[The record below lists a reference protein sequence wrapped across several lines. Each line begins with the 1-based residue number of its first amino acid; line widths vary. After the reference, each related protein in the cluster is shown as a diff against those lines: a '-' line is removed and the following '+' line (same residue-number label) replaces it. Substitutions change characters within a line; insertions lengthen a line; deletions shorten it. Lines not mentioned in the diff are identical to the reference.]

1 MNANEPAPAEERAPN
16 ASAKLKAIQ
25 ADMRAGRM
33 REAATAAERLLALGE
48 APREA
53 LYCLAV
59 CRRYLGQG
67 EAALAALD
75 QLAEQSPNFA
85 RGWQERGHLLRAV
98 GQPAPALSAYSRA
111 VRHNDALPACWQA
124 LAELAQ
130 QAGNDDLHR
139 RALARVEYLRSLPE
153 ELIAVQSFANEGRTL
168 VAERMCRDFLKRHP
182 KHVEAMRLLASFGAS
197 FGIYDDAEFLL
208 ESALTF
214 EPDNRRARIDYIDVL
229 HKRQKYEQSLNEAQT
244 LLDAN
249 PDDPIAQ
256 LSYANQA
263 AAAGRFDEAIRI
275 YDEVVAAHP
284 GASFTGPTLQ
294 LTRGHALKATGRVA
308 DAVDAYRGAY
318 RLRSNFGDA
327 FWSLA
332 NLKTYRFTEDEL
344 AQMQAVAEALDTPEE
359 DRIHMLFALGKAY
372 EDAGD
377 ADGAFG
383 FYQKGNSLRH
393 AQHPHEA
400 AQLSERMKLQQEVCT
415 ETFFREREGWGCP
428 APDAIFV
435 VGLPRA
441 GSTLIEQILA
451 SHSAID
457 GALEFHHIG
466 AIAQRLDGRRRRG
479 EAPRYPKRLK
489 QLTADN
495 ARELGE
501 RYLADTRIQRGKAPF
516 FVDKMPNNFRHLGL
530 IHLILPNARVID
542 ARRQPMACC
551 FSNYKQLFAS
561 GQEFS
566 YDLDALGTYYRDYV
580 ALMEHWDRVL
590 PGKALR
596 VQYEDV
602 VADLETQVRRMLD
615 FLGLPFEPA
624 CLDYH
629 RTERAVRT
637 PSSEQVRQPIFREGL
652 DQWRQFERHLGA
664 LQSALNA
671 PAEHDETRRD

>member
-1 MNANEPAPAEERAPN
+1 MSAETAPSADRAQVV
-16 ASAKLKAIQ
+16 AAQIKAIQ
-25 ADMRAGRM
+25 AEMRAGRM
-33 REAATAAERLLALGE
+33 QAGAAAAERLLGGGE
-48 APREA
+48 APPDA
-53 LYCLAV
+53 LYFLAV

-67 EAALAALD
+67 EAALATLD
-75 QLAEQSPNFA
+75 QLAEHAPDFA
-85 RGWQERGHLLRAV
+85 RGWQERGHLLRAMR
-98 GQPAPALSAYSRA
+98 QPAPAMSAYRRA
-111 VRHNDALPACWQA
+111 VAHNDALPASWQA

-130 QAGNDDLHR
+130 ETGNDDLRR
-139 RALARVEYLRSLPE
+139 RAVARVEYLKSLPQ
-153 ELIAVQSFANEGRTL
+153 ELVAVQSLANEGRGL
-168 VAERMCRDFLKRHP
+168 MAERLCRDFLKRNP
-182 KHVEAMRLLASFGAS
+182 KHVEAMRLLASFGVEH
-197 FGIYDDAEFLL
+197 GIFDDAEFLL

-229 HKRQKYEQSLNEAQT
+229 HRRQKYEQSLHEAQT
-244 LLDAN
+244 LLKAN

-256 LSYANQA
+256 LSHANQA
-263 AAAGRFDEAIRI
+263 AAAGRFDDAIRI
-275 YDEVVAAHP
+275 YDEVVARHP

-308 DAVDAYRGAY
+308 QAVDAYRGAY
-318 RLRSNFGDA
+318 RLRPNFGDA

-332 NLKTYRFTEDEL
+332 NLKTYRFTADEL
-344 AQMQAVAEALDTPEE
+344 AQMQTMAEAADTPEE
-359 DRIHMLFALGKAY
+359 DRIHALFALGKAF
-372 EDAGD
+372 EDDGD
-377 ADGAFG
+377 ADRAFG
-383 FYQKGNSLRH
+383 FYQQGNALRH

-400 AQLSERMKLQQEVCT
+400 AGLSERMKLQREVCT
-415 ETFFREREGWGCP
+415 EAFFAERQGWGCP
-428 APDAIFV
+428 APDPVFV

-451 SHSAID
+451 SHSAVD

-479 EAPRYPKRLK
+479 QAPRYPKRLAE
-489 QLTADN
+489 LTADGSC
-495 ARELGE
+495 ELGE
-501 RYLADTRIQRGKAPF
+501 RYLADTRIQRGDAPL

-530 IHLILPNARVID
+530 VHMILPNARVID

-566 YDLDALGTYYRDYV
+566 YDLEGLGTYYRGYV

-590 PGKALR
+590 PGKVLR
-596 VQYEDV
+596 VRYEDV
-602 VADLETQVRRMLD
+602 VADLEGQVRRMLE
-615 FLGLPFEPA
+615 FLQLPFEQS

-652 DQWRQFERHLGA
+652 DQWQQFERHLEPLRVA
-664 LQSALNA
+664 LEAC
-671 PAEHDETRRD
+671 AEAR

>member
-1 MNANEPAPAEERAPN
+1 MTANDAMHAAETNAT
-16 ASAKLKAIQ
+16 KLKAIQ

-33 REAATAAERLLALGE
+33 QAGAKAAERLIAEGKAPPE
-48 APREA
+48 AV
-53 LYCLAV
+53 YCLAV

-75 QLAEQSPNFA
+75 ELAERAPAFA
-85 RGWQERGHLLRAV
+85 RGWQERGHLLRALQ
-98 GQPAPALSAYSRA
+98 QPAPALAAYRRA
-111 VRHNDALPACWQA
+111 VTHNDALPASWQA

-130 QAGNDDLHR
+130 GAGNADLRR
-139 RALARVEYLRSLPE
+139 RALARVDFLGSLPQ

-182 KHVEAMRLLASFGAS
+182 KHVEAMRMLASFGAAH
-197 FGIYDDAEFLL
+197 GIYDDAEFLL

-229 HKRQKYEQSLNEAQT
+229 HKRQKYEQSLNEART

-263 AAAGRFDEAIRI
+263 AAAGRFDDAIRI
-275 YDEVVAAHP
+275 YDEVIADHP
-284 GASFTGPTLQ
+284 GATFTGPVLQ
-294 LTRGHALKATGRVA
+294 ITRGHALKATGRVA
-308 DAVDAYRGAY
+308 EAVNAYRGAY
-318 RLRSNFGDA
+318 ALRGNFGDA

-332 NLKTYRFTEDEL
+332 NLKTYRFTPDEL
-344 AQMQAVAEALDTPEE
+344 AQVQAVAEAQDTPEE
-359 DRIHMLFALGKAY
+359 DRIHVLFALGKAF

-377 ADGAFG
+377 ADRAFG
-383 FYQKGNSLRH
+383 FYHRGNSLRH

-400 AQLSERMKLQQEVCT
+400 TQISERMKLQQEVCT
-415 ETFFREREGWGCP
+415 AAFFQEREGWGCP
-428 APDAIFV
+428 RPDAVFV

-479 EAPRYPKRLK
+479 QAPRYPNRLK
-489 QLTADN
+489 ELTADN

-501 RYLADTRIQRGKAPF
+501 RFLADTRIQRRDAPLF
-516 FVDKMPNNFRHLGL
+516 IDKMPNNFRHLGL
-530 IHLILPNARVID
+530 IHMILPKARVID
-542 ARRQPMACC
+542 ARRHPMACC

-566 YDLDALGTYYRDYV
+566 YDLEALGTYYRDYV

-590 PGKALR
+590 PGKTLR

-615 FLGLPFEPA
+615 FLGLPFEQA

-629 RTERAVRT
+629 RTVRAVRT

-652 DQWRQFERHLGA
+652 DQWRQFEHHLGP
-664 LQSALNA
+664 LQSTLQAS
-671 PAEHDETRRD
+671 AEHDETRGD

>member
-1 MNANEPAPAEERAPN
+1 MTSKQTTPDDTAPI
-16 ASAKLKAIQ
+16 KAIQ
-25 ADMRAGRM
+25 AEMRAGRM
-33 REAATAAERLLALGE
+33 QEAAASAERLLSEGK
-48 APREA
+48 APPEA

-59 CRRYLGQG
+59 CRRYLRQG
-67 EAALAALD
+67 KAALAALD
-75 QLAEQSPNFA
+75 QLAERAPDFA
-85 RGWQERGHLLRAV
+85 RGWQERGHLLRAM
-98 GQPAPALSAYSRA
+98 GQPAPAVSAYRRA
-111 VRHNDALPACWQA
+111 VALNDALPASWQA
-124 LAELAQ
+124 LMELAQ
-130 QAGNDDLHR
+130 ETGNADLRR
-139 RALARVEYLRSLPE
+139 RALARVEYLASLPE
-153 ELIAVQSFANEGRTL
+153 ELIAVQSFANDGRTL
-168 VAERMCRDFLKRHP
+168 IAERLCRDFLKRNP

-197 FGIYDDAEFLL
+197 HGIYDDAEFLL

-214 EPDNRRARIDYIDVL
+214 EPGNRRARIDYIDVL

-249 PDDPIAQ
+249 PDDPVAQ

-263 AAAGRFDEAIRI
+263 AAASRFDEAIRI
-275 YDEVVAAHP
+275 YDEVLASNP
-284 GASFTGPTLQ
+284 GATFTGPTLQ

-308 DAVDAYRGAY
+308 EAVDAYRSAY
-318 RLRSNFGDA
+318 LLRANFGDA

-332 NLKTYRFTEDEL
+332 NLKTYRFTADEL
-344 AQMQAVAEALDTPEE
+344 AQMRAVAEAPDTPEE
-359 DRIHMLFALGKAY
+359 DRIHVLFALGKAF

-377 ADGAFG
+377 ADGAFD
-383 FYQKGNSLRH
+383 FYQRGNSLRH

-415 ETFFREREGWGCP
+415 AAFFKERKGWGCP

-479 EAPRYPKRLK
+479 QAPRYPKRLTE
-489 QLTADN
+489 LTADN

-501 RYLADTRIQRGKAPF
+501 RFLADTRIQRRDAPF

-530 IHLILPNARVID
+530 IHMILPNARVID

-566 YDLDALGTYYRDYV
+566 YDLEALGTYYRDYV

-590 PGKALR
+590 PGKVLR

-602 VADLETQVRRMLD
+602 VADLETQVHRLLD
-615 FLGLPFEPA
+615 FLGLPFEQA

-652 DQWRQFERHLGA
+652 DQWRQFEGHLGPLRKA
-664 LQSALNA
+664 L
-671 PAEHDETRRD
+671 DG

>member
-1 MNANEPAPAEERAPN
+1 MSSNPSMSAAAPSDEGTTDLAAQI
-16 ASAKLKAIQ
+16 KAIQ

-33 REAATAAERLLALGE
+33 QEGAAAAERLLAEGRQ
-48 APREA
+48 APHEA

-59 CRRYLGQG
+59 CRRYLGEGQ
-67 EAALAALD
+67 AALAALD
-75 QLAEQSPNFA
+75 QLAERAPDYA
-85 RGWQERGHLLRAV
+85 RGWQERGHLLRAM
-98 GQPAPALSAYSRA
+98 GQAPPALSAYRRA

-130 QAGNDDLHR
+130 ETGNADLQR
-139 RALARVEYLRSLPE
+139 RALARIDYLRSLPE

-168 VAERMCRDFLKRHP
+168 MAERLCRDFLKRNP

-197 FGIYDDAEFLL
+197 HGIYDDAEFLL

-214 EPDNRRARIDYIDVL
+214 EPGNRRARIDYIDVL
-229 HKRQKYEQSLNEAQT
+229 HKRQKYEQSLNEAET

-249 PDDPIAQ
+249 PNDPIAQ

-275 YDEVVAAHP
+275 YDEVVAANP

-308 DAVDAYRGAY
+308 QAVDAYRGAY
-318 RLRSNFGDA
+318 RLRGNFGDA

-332 NLKTYRFTEDEL
+332 NLKTYRFTPDEL
-344 AQMQAVAEALDTPEE
+344 AQMRAVAQAPGTPEE
-359 DRIHMLFALGKAY
+359 DRIHVLFALGKAF

-383 FYQKGNSLRH
+383 FYEQGNSLRH

-400 AQLSERMKLQQEVCT
+400 AQLSERMKLQQQVCT
-415 ETFFREREGWGCP
+415 AAFFQAREGWGCP

-479 EAPRYPKRLK
+479 QAPRYPMRLTE
-489 QLTADN
+489 LTADN

-501 RYLADTRIQRGKAPF
+501 RYLRDTRIQRRDAPF
-516 FVDKMPNNFRHLGL
+516 FIDKMPNNFRHLGL
-530 IHLILPNARVID
+530 IHMILPNARVID
-542 ARRQPMACC
+542 ARRQPLACC

-566 YDLDALGTYYRDYV
+566 YDLEALGTYYRDYV

-590 PGKALR
+590 PGKVLC

-615 FLGLPFEPA
+615 FLGLPFEQA

-652 DQWRQFERHLGA
+652 DQWRQFEGHLGPLRKA
-664 LQSALNA
+664 L
-671 PAEHDETRRD
+671 DG

>member
-1 MNANEPAPAEERAPN
+1 MTANDAMDAAETNAT
-16 ASAKLKAIQ
+16 KLKAIQ

-33 REAATAAERLLALGE
+33 HSGAQAAERLIAEGKAPPE
-48 APREA
+48 AV
-53 LYCLAV
+53 YCLAV

-75 QLAEQSPNFA
+75 ELAERAPAFA
-85 RGWQERGHLLRAV
+85 RGWQERGHLLRAMQ
-98 GQPAPALSAYSRA
+98 QPAPALAAYRRA
-111 VRHNDALPACWQA
+111 VTHNDALPASWQA

-130 QAGNDDLHR
+130 EAGNADLGHR
-139 RALARVEYLRSLPE
+139 ARARVDYLGSLPQ

-182 KHVEAMRLLASFGAS
+182 KHVEAMRMLASFGAAH
-197 FGIYDDAEFLL
+197 GIYDDAEFLL

-229 HKRQKYEQSLNEAQT
+229 HKRQKYEQSLNEART
-244 LLDAN
+244 LLDAS

-263 AAAGRFDEAIRI
+263 AAAGRFDDAIRI
-275 YDEVVAAHP
+275 YDEVVAGSP
-284 GASFTGPTLQ
+284 GATFAGPTLQ
-294 LTRGHALKATGRVA
+294 LTRGHALKATGRVPE
-308 DAVDAYRGAY
+308 AVNAYRSAY
-318 RLRSNFGDA
+318 ALRGNFGDA

-332 NLKTYRFTEDEL
+332 NLKTYRFTPDEL
-344 AQMQAVAEALDTPEE
+344 AQMQAVAEAQDTPEE
-359 DRIHMLFALGKAY
+359 DRIHVLFALGKAF

-377 ADGAFG
+377 ADRAFG
-383 FYQKGNSLRH
+383 FYQRGNSLRH

-400 AQLSERMKLQQEVCT
+400 TQVSERMKLQQEVCT
-415 ETFFREREGWGCP
+415 AAFFQEREDWGCP

-466 AIAQRLDGRRRRG
+466 AIAQRLEGRRRRG
-479 EAPRYPKRLK
+479 QAPRYPNRLK
-489 QLTADN
+489 ELTADN

-501 RYLADTRIQRGKAPF
+501 RFLADTRIQRRDAPF
-516 FVDKMPNNFRHLGL
+516 FIDKMPNNFRHLGL
-530 IHLILPNARVID
+530 IHMILPNARVID
-542 ARRQPMACC
+542 ARRHPMACC

-566 YDLDALGTYYRDYV
+566 YDLEALGTYYRDYV
-580 ALMEHWDRVL
+580 ALMEHWDRAL
-590 PGKALR
+590 PGKTLR

-615 FLGLPFEPA
+615 FLGLPFEQA
-624 CLDYH
+624 CLNYH

-652 DQWRQFERHLGA
+652 DQWRQFERHLGP
-664 LQSALNA
+664 LQSALQT
-671 PAEHDETRRD
+671 PAEHDETRGD

>member
-1 MNANEPAPAEERAPN
+1 MTANDAMHAAETNA
-16 ASAKLKAIQ
+16 AKLKAIQ

-33 REAATAAERLLALGE
+33 QAGAQAAERLIAEGKAL
-48 APREA
+48 PEA

-75 QLAEQSPNFA
+75 ELAERAPAFA
-85 RGWQERGHLLRAV
+85 RGWQERGHLLRALQ
-98 GQPAPALSAYSRA
+98 QPAPALAAYRRA
-111 VRHNDALPACWQA
+111 VTHNDALPASWQA

-130 QAGNDDLHR
+130 GAGNADLRR
-139 RALARVEYLRSLPE
+139 RALARVDFLGSLPQ

-182 KHVEAMRLLASFGAS
+182 KHVEAMRMLASFGAAH
-197 FGIYDDAEFLL
+197 GIYDDAEFLL

-229 HKRQKYEQSLNEAQT
+229 HKRQKYEQSLNEART

-263 AAAGRFDEAIRI
+263 AAAGRFDDAIRI
-275 YDEVVAAHP
+275 YDEVVAGNP
-284 GASFTGPTLQ
+284 GATFAGPTLQ
-294 LTRGHALKATGRVA
+294 LTRGHALKATGRVPE
-308 DAVDAYRGAY
+308 AVNAYRSAY
-318 RLRSNFGDA
+318 ALRGNFGDA

-332 NLKTYRFTEDEL
+332 NLKTYRFTPDEL
-344 AQMQAVAEALDTPEE
+344 AQMQAVAEAQDTPEE
-359 DRIHMLFALGKAY
+359 DRIHVLFALGKAF

-377 ADGAFG
+377 ADRAFG
-383 FYQKGNSLRH
+383 FYQRGNSLRH

-400 AQLSERMKLQQEVCT
+400 TQVSERMKLQQEVCT
-415 ETFFREREGWGCP
+415 AAFFQEREDWGCP

-466 AIAQRLDGRRRRG
+466 AIAQRLEGRRRRG
-479 EAPRYPKRLK
+479 QAPRYPNRLK
-489 QLTADN
+489 ELTADN

-501 RYLADTRIQRGKAPF
+501 RFLADTRIQRRDAPF
-516 FVDKMPNNFRHLGL
+516 FIDKMPNNFRHLGL
-530 IHLILPNARVID
+530 IHMILPNARVID
-542 ARRQPMACC
+542 ARRHPMACC

-566 YDLDALGTYYRDYV
+566 YDLEALGAYYRDYV
-580 ALMEHWDRVL
+580 ALMEHWDRAL
-590 PGKALR
+590 PGKTLR

-615 FLGLPFEPA
+615 FLGLPFEEA

-652 DQWRQFERHLGA
+652 DQWRQFERHLGP
-664 LQSALNA
+664 LQSALQT
-671 PAEHDETRRD
+671 PAEHDETRGD

>member
-1 MNANEPAPAEERAPN
+1 MHSGA
-16 ASAKLKAIQ
+16 Q
-25 ADMRAGRM
+25 
-33 REAATAAERLLALGE
+33 AAERLIAEGKAPPE
-48 APREA
+48 AV
-53 LYCLAV
+53 YCLAV

-75 QLAEQSPNFA
+75 ELAERAPAFA
-85 RGWQERGHLLRAV
+85 RGWQERGHLLRAMQ
-98 GQPAPALSAYSRA
+98 QPAPALAAYRRA
-111 VRHNDALPACWQA
+111 VTHNDALPASWQA

-130 QAGNDDLHR
+130 GAGNADLRR
-139 RALARVEYLRSLPE
+139 RALARVDFLGSLPQ

-182 KHVEAMRLLASFGAS
+182 KHVEAMRMLASFGAAH
-197 FGIYDDAEFLL
+197 GIYDDAEFLL

-229 HKRQKYEQSLNEAQT
+229 HKRQKYEQSLNEART

-263 AAAGRFDEAIRI
+263 AAAGRFDDAIRI
-275 YDEVVAAHP
+275 YDEVVAGNP
-284 GASFTGPTLQ
+284 GATFAGPTLQ
-294 LTRGHALKATGRVA
+294 LTRGHALKATGRVPE
-308 DAVDAYRGAY
+308 AVNAYRSAY
-318 RLRSNFGDA
+318 ALRGNFGDA

-332 NLKTYRFTEDEL
+332 NLKTYRFTGDEL
-344 AQMQAVAEALDTPEE
+344 AQMQALAEAQNTPEE
-359 DRIHMLFALGKAY
+359 DRIHVLFALGKAF

-377 ADGAFG
+377 VDRAFG

-400 AQLSERMKLQQEVCT
+400 AQVSERMKLQREVCT
-415 ETFFREREGWGCP
+415 TAFFEEREGWGCP
-428 APDAIFV
+428 RPDAIFV

-466 AIAQRLDGRRRRG
+466 AIAQRLEGRRRRG
-479 EAPRYPKRLK
+479 QAPRYPNRLK
-489 QLTADN
+489 ELTADN

-501 RYLADTRIQRGKAPF
+501 RFLADTRIQRRDAPF
-516 FVDKMPNNFRHLGL
+516 FIDKMPNNFRHLGL
-530 IHLILPNARVID
+530 IHMILPNARVID
-542 ARRQPMACC
+542 ARRHPMACC

-566 YDLDALGTYYRDYV
+566 YDLEALGTYYRDYV

-590 PGKALR
+590 PGKTLR

-615 FLGLPFEPA
+615 FLGLPFEQA

-652 DQWRQFERHLGA
+652 DQWRQFEHHLGA
-664 LQSALNA
+664 LQSALEA

>member
-1 MNANEPAPAEERAPN
+1 MSANPSMSAEAPSDEGATKLAAEIR
-16 ASAKLKAIQ
+16 AIQ

-33 REAATAAERLLALGE
+33 REGAAASERLLAQGK
-48 APREA
+48 APHEA

-75 QLAEQSPNFA
+75 QLAERAPDYA
-85 RGWQERGHLLRAV
+85 RGWQERGHLLRAT
-98 GQPAPALSAYSRA
+98 GQPALALSAYRRA

-130 QAGNDDLHR
+130 ETGNADLRH
-139 RALARVEYLRSLPE
+139 RALARVDYLRSLPE

-168 VAERMCRDFLKRHP
+168 LAERLCRDFLKRNP

-197 FGIYDDAEFLL
+197 HGIYDDAEFLL
-208 ESALTF
+208 ESALAF
-214 EPDNRRARIDYIDVL
+214 EPGNRRARIDYIDVL
-229 HKRQKYEQSLNEAQT
+229 HKRQKYEQSLTEAQT

-249 PDDPIAQ
+249 PNDPIAQ
-256 LSYANQA
+256 LSFANQA
-263 AAAGRFDEAIRI
+263 AAAGRFDDAIRI
-275 YDEVVAAHP
+275 YDEVVAANP

-308 DAVDAYRGAY
+308 EAVDAYRGAY
-318 RLRSNFGDA
+318 RLRGNFGDA

-332 NLKTYRFTEDEL
+332 NLKTYRFTPDEF
-344 AQMQAVAEALDTPEE
+344 AQMRAVAEAPDTPEE
-359 DRIHMLFALGKAY
+359 DRIHVLFALGKAF

-383 FYQKGNSLRH
+383 FYEQGNSLRH
-393 AQHPHEA
+393 AQHPHEG

-415 ETFFREREGWGCP
+415 AAFFKAREGWGCP

-479 EAPRYPKRLK
+479 QAPRYPMRLTEM
-489 QLTADN
+489 TADN

-501 RYLADTRIQRGKAPF
+501 RFLADTRIQRRDAPF
-516 FVDKMPNNFRHLGL
+516 FIDKMPNNFRHLGL
-530 IHLILPNARVID
+530 IHMILPNARVID

-566 YDLDALGTYYRDYV
+566 YDLEAVGTYYRDYV

-596 VQYEDV
+596 VQYEEV

-615 FLGLPFEPA
+615 FLGLPFEEA

-652 DQWRQFERHLGA
+652 DQWRQFEGYLGPLRKA
-664 LQSALNA
+664 L
-671 PAEHDETRRD
+671 DG

>member
-1 MNANEPAPAEERAPN
+1 MTANDAMDAAETNAT
-16 ASAKLKAIQ
+16 KLKAIQ

-33 REAATAAERLLALGE
+33 HSGAQAAERLIAEGKAPPE
-48 APREA
+48 AV
-53 LYCLAV
+53 YCLAV

-75 QLAEQSPNFA
+75 ELAERAPAFA
-85 RGWQERGHLLRAV
+85 RGWQERGHLLRALQ
-98 GQPAPALSAYSRA
+98 QPAPALAAYRRA
-111 VRHNDALPACWQA
+111 VTHNDALPASWQA

-130 QAGNDDLHR
+130 GAGNADLRR
-139 RALARVEYLRSLPE
+139 RALARVDFLGSLPQ

-182 KHVEAMRLLASFGAS
+182 KHVEAMRMLASFGAAH
-197 FGIYDDAEFLL
+197 GIYDDAEFLL

-229 HKRQKYEQSLNEAQT
+229 HKRQKYEQSLNEART

-263 AAAGRFDEAIRI
+263 AAAGRFDDAIRI
-275 YDEVVAAHP
+275 YDEVVADHP
-284 GASFTGPTLQ
+284 GATFTGPTLQ

-308 DAVDAYRGAY
+308 EAVNAYRGAY
-318 RLRSNFGDA
+318 ALRGNFGDA

-332 NLKTYRFTEDEL
+332 NLKTYRFTPDEL
-344 AQMQAVAEALDTPEE
+344 AQMQAVAEAQDTPEE
-359 DRIHMLFALGKAY
+359 DRIHVLFALGKAF

-377 ADGAFG
+377 ADRAFG
-383 FYQKGNSLRH
+383 FYHRGNSLRH

-400 AQLSERMKLQQEVCT
+400 TQVSERMKLQQEVCT
-415 ETFFREREGWGCP
+415 AAFFQEREGWGCL

-479 EAPRYPKRLK
+479 QAPRYPNRLK
-489 QLTADN
+489 ELTADN

-501 RYLADTRIQRGKAPF
+501 RFLADTRIQRRDAPF
-516 FVDKMPNNFRHLGL
+516 FIDKMPNNFRHLGL
-530 IHLILPNARVID
+530 IHMILPNARVID
-542 ARRQPMACC
+542 ARRHPMACC

-566 YDLDALGTYYRDYV
+566 YDLEALGTYYRDYV

-590 PGKALR
+590 PGKTLR

-615 FLGLPFEPA
+615 FLGLPFEEA

-652 DQWRQFERHLGA
+652 DQWRQFEHHLGA
-664 LQSALNA
+664 LQSALEA

>member
-1 MNANEPAPAEERAPN
+1 MTSDSPL
-16 ASAKLKAIQ
+16 SAKAPSDKGATDLAADIKAIQ
-25 ADMRAGRM
+25 AAMRAGRM
-33 REAATAAERLLALGE
+33 QEAAAAAEGLLATG
-48 APREA
+48 AVQHEA

-59 CRRYLGQG
+59 CRRYLGEGQ
-67 EAALAALD
+67 AALEALD
-75 QLAEQSPNFA
+75 QLAEAAPSHA
-85 RGWQERGHLLRAV
+85 RGWQERGHLLRAL
-98 GQPAPALSAYSRA
+98 GRPELALGAYRRA

-130 QAGNDDLHR
+130 ETGSADLRR
-139 RALARVEYLRSLPE
+139 RALARVEYLGSLPR

-168 VAERMCRDFLKRHP
+168 VAERLCRDFLRRNP

-197 FGIYDDAEFLL
+197 HGIYDDAEFLL

-214 EPDNRRARIDYIDVL
+214 EPANRRARIDYIDVL
-229 HKRQKYEQSLNEAQT
+229 HKRQKYEQSLHEAET
-244 LLDAN
+244 LLAAN

-263 AAAGRFDEAIRI
+263 AAAGRFDDAIRI
-275 YDEVVAAHP
+275 YDEVVAANP

-294 LTRGHALKATGRVA
+294 LTRGHAFKATGNVA
-308 DAVDAYRGAY
+308 EAVEAYRGAY
-318 RLRSNFGDA
+318 RQRGNFGDA

-332 NLKTYRFTEDEL
+332 NLKTYRFTDAEL
-344 AQMQAVAEALDTPEE
+344 AQMQAVADAPGTLEE
-359 DRIHMLFALGKAY
+359 DRIHVLFALGKAF
-372 EDAGD
+372 EDAGNAD
-377 ADGAFG
+377 AAFG
-383 FYQKGNSLRH
+383 FYQQGNALRH
-393 AQHPHEA
+393 AQHPREA
-400 AQLSERMKLQQEVCT
+400 AQLSERMKLQQQVCT
-415 ETFFREREGWGCP
+415 AAFFEEREGWGCP
-428 APDAIFV
+428 EPDAIFV

-479 EAPRYPKRLK
+479 QPPRYPMRLRD
-489 QLTADN
+489 LTADA

-501 RYLADTRIQRGKAPF
+501 RFLRDTRIQRAGAPF
-516 FVDKMPNNFRHLGL
+516 FIDKMPNNFRHLGL

-551 FSNYKQLFAS
+551 FSNYRQLFAS

-566 YDLDALGTYYRDYV
+566 YDLEALGTYYRDYV

-615 FLGLPFEPA
+615 FLGLPFETA

-652 DQWRQFERHLGA
+652 DQWRQFERHLDPLRKA
-664 LQSALNA
+664 L
-671 PAEHDETRRD
+671 DG

>member
-1 MNANEPAPAEERAPN
+1 MSPN
-16 ASAKLKAIQ
+16 PSLSAKAPSTEGATDGAAEIKAIQ

-33 REAATAAERLLALGE
+33 REGAAAAERLLADGD
-48 APREA
+48 PPHEA

-59 CRRYLGQG
+59 CRRYLGEGQ
-67 EAALAALD
+67 AALAALD
-75 QLAEQSPNFA
+75 ELAERAPNYA
-85 RGWQERGHLLRAV
+85 RGWQERGHLLRAM
-98 GQPAPALSAYSRA
+98 GQAAPALAAYRRA
-111 VRHNDALPACWQA
+111 VTHNDALPACWQA
-124 LAELAQ
+124 LADLAQ
-130 QAGNDDLHR
+130 EAGDADLRR
-139 RALARVEYLRSLPE
+139 RALARVEYLRGLPQ

-168 VAERMCRDFLKRHP
+168 IAERLCRDFLKRNP

-197 FGIYDDAEFLL
+197 HGIYDDAEFLL

-244 LLDAN
+244 LLNAN

-275 YDEVVAAHP
+275 YDEVVAGNP
-284 GASFTGPTLQ
+284 GATFTGPTLQ

-308 DAVDAYRGAY
+308 QAVDAYRGAY
-318 RLRSNFGDA
+318 RLRGNFGDA

-332 NLKTYRFTEDEL
+332 NLKTYRFTADEL
-344 AQMQAVAEALDTPEE
+344 AQMQTVAQAPDTPEE
-359 DRIHMLFALGKAY
+359 DRIHVLFALGKAF

-377 ADGAFG
+377 TDRAFG
-383 FYQKGNSLRH
+383 FYQQGNSLRH
-393 AQHPHEA
+393 GQHPHEA
-400 AQLSERMKLQQEVCT
+400 AQVSERMKLQREVCT
-415 ETFFREREGWGCP
+415 AAFFEEREGWGCP

-479 EAPRYPKRLK
+479 QAPRYPMRLSE
-489 QLTADN
+489 LTADN

-501 RYLADTRIQRGKAPF
+501 RYLADTRIQRRDAPF
-516 FVDKMPNNFRHLGL
+516 FIDKMPNNFRHVGL
-530 IHLILPNARVID
+530 IHMILPNARVID

-566 YDLDALGTYYRDYV
+566 YDLEALGTYYRDYV

-615 FLGLPFEPA
+615 FLGLSFEQA

-629 RTERAVRT
+629 RNERAVRT

-652 DQWRQFERHLGA
+652 DQWRQFEGHLGPLRKA
-664 LQSALNA
+664 L
-671 PAEHDETRRD
+671 DG

>member
-1 MNANEPAPAEERAPN
+1 MTSEPPVPDVAAQI
-16 ASAKLKAIQ
+16 KAIQ
-25 ADMRAGRM
+25 ADMQAGRM
-33 REAATAAERLLALGE
+33 QAGAAAAERLLSEGK
-48 APREA
+48 APPEA

-59 CRRYLGQG
+59 CRRYLRQG

-75 QLAEQSPNFA
+75 QLAERAPEFA
-85 RGWQERGHLLRAV
+85 RGWQERGHLLRAMR
-98 GQPAPALSAYSRA
+98 QPAPAMSAYRRA
-111 VRHNDALPACWQA
+111 VALNDALPASWQA
-124 LAELAQ
+124 LAELAHE
-130 QAGNDDLHR
+130 ASNADLRR
-139 RALARVEYLRSLPE
+139 RALARVEYLKSLPQ
-153 ELIAVQSFANEGRTL
+153 ELVAVQSLANEGRAL
-168 VAERMCRDFLKRHP
+168 MAERLCRDFLKRNP
-182 KHVEAMRLLASFGAS
+182 KHVEAMRLLASFGTQH
-197 FGIYDDAEFLL
+197 GIFDDAEFLL

-229 HKRQKYEQSLNEAQT
+229 HKRQKYEQSLSEAST
-244 LLDAN
+244 LLKAN

-263 AAAGRFDEAIRI
+263 AAAGRFDDAIRI
-275 YDEVVAAHP
+275 YDDVVANNP

-308 DAVDAYRGAY
+308 QAVDAYRGAY
-318 RLRSNFGDA
+318 RQRPNFGDA

-344 AQMQAVAEALDTPEE
+344 GQMQAVAEAPDTPEE
-359 DRIHMLFALGKAY
+359 DRIHVLFALGKAS

-377 ADGAFG
+377 AERAFG
-383 FYQKGNSLRH
+383 FYQQGNSLRH
-393 AQHPHEA
+393 AQHPQEA
-400 AQLSERMKLQQEVCT
+400 EQLSERMKLQQEVCT
-415 ETFFREREGWGCP
+415 EAFFAEREGWGCP
-428 APDAIFV
+428 APDPIFV

-457 GALEFHHIG
+457 GALEFHHVG

-479 EAPRYPKRLK
+479 EAPRYPRRLTE
-489 QLTADN
+489 LTAAN

-501 RYLADTRIQRGKAPF
+501 RYLADTRIQRRDAPF

-530 IHLILPNARVID
+530 IHMILPKARVID
-542 ARRQPMACC
+542 ARREPMACC

-566 YDLDALGTYYRDYV
+566 YDLEALGTYYRDYV
-580 ALMEHWDRVL
+580 ALMGHWDRVL
-590 PGKALR
+590 PGKVLR

-602 VADLETQVRRMLD
+602 VADLEGQVRRMLD
-615 FLGLPFEPA
+615 FLQLPFEQS

-652 DQWRQFERHLGA
+652 DQWRQFEGHLGPLWKA
-664 LQSALNA
+664 L
-671 PAEHDETRRD
+671 DG

>member
-1 MNANEPAPAEERAPN
+1 MTSRATQDSTVVDK
-16 ASAKLKAIQ
+16 SATGTATALEAIR

-33 REAATAAERLLALGE
+33 QAGAEAAERLLAEGNAPPE
-48 APREA
+48 AF
-53 LYCLAV
+53 YCLAV
-59 CRRYLGQG
+59 CRRYLGHG
-67 EAALAALD
+67 GAALAALD
-75 QLAEQSPNFA
+75 QLAARAPDFA
-85 RGWQERGHLLRAV
+85 RGWQERGHLLRTMR
-98 GQPAPALSAYSRA
+98 QPAPAMSAYRRA
-111 VRHNDALPACWQA
+111 VAINDALPASWQG

-130 QAGNDDLHR
+130 GTGNADLRR
-139 RALARVEYLRSLPE
+139 RALARVEYLKSLPQ
-153 ELIAVQSFANEGRTL
+153 ELVAVQSLANEGRAL
-168 VAERMCRDFLKRHP
+168 LAERRCRDFLKRNP
-182 KHVEAMRLLASFGAS
+182 KHVEAMRLLASFGTRH
-197 FGIYDDAEFLL
+197 GIFDDAEFLL
-208 ESALTF
+208 ESALAF

-229 HKRQKYEQSLNEAQT
+229 HKRQKYEQSLTEAST
-244 LLDAN
+244 LLKAN

-263 AAAGRFDEAIRI
+263 AAAGRFDDAIRI
-275 YDEVVAAHP
+275 YDDVVASNP

-308 DAVDAYRGAY
+308 LAVDAYRGAY
-318 RLRSNFGDA
+318 RLRPNFGDA

-344 AQMQAVAEALDTPEE
+344 AQMQAVAEAADTPEE
-359 DRIHMLFALGKAY
+359 DRIHVLFALGKAC
-372 EDAGD
+372 EDVGDAGR
-377 ADGAFG
+377 AFG
-383 FYQKGNSLRH
+383 FYRQGNVLRH

-400 AQLSERMKLQQEVCT
+400 DGLSERMRLQQEVCT
-415 ETFFREREGWGCP
+415 EAFFGEREGWGCP
-428 APDAIFV
+428 AADPIFV

-441 GSTLIEQILA
+441 GSTLVEQILA

-457 GALEFHHIG
+457 GALEFHHVG
-466 AIAQRLDGRRRRG
+466 AMAQRLDGRRRRG
-479 EAPRYPKRLK
+479 QAPRYPGRLTE
-489 QLTADN
+489 LTADN

-501 RYLADTRIQRGKAPF
+501 RYLADTRIQRRDAPF

-542 ARRQPMACC
+542 VRREPMACC

-566 YDLDALGTYYRDYV
+566 YDLEALGTYYRDYET
-580 ALMEHWDRVL
+580 LMQHWDRVL
-590 PGKALR
+590 PGKVLR

-602 VADLETQVRRMLD
+602 VADLEGQVRRTLD
-615 FLGLPFEPA
+615 FLQLPFEQA

-652 DQWRQFERHLGA
+652 DQWRQFEGHLGPLRRA
-664 LQSALNA
+664 L
-671 PAEHDETRRD
+671 DG

>member
-1 MNANEPAPAEERAPN
+1 MSSNPSMSAEARSDKGTTDLA
-16 ASAKLKAIQ
+16 AQVKAIQ

-33 REAATAAERLLALGE
+33 QEGAAAAERLLAEGD
-48 APREA
+48 PPHEA

-67 EAALAALD
+67 EAALRALD
-75 QLAEQSPNFA
+75 QLAERAPNYA
-85 RGWQERGHLLRAV
+85 RGWQERGHLLRAM
-98 GQPAPALSAYSRA
+98 GQATPAMSAYRRA

-130 QAGNDDLHR
+130 ETGNADLQP
-139 RALARVEYLRSLPE
+139 RALARIDYLRSLPE

-168 VAERMCRDFLKRHP
+168 LAERLCRDFLKRNP

-197 FGIYDDAEFLL
+197 HGIYDDAEFLL

-214 EPDNRRARIDYIDVL
+214 EPGNRRARIDYIDVL
-229 HKRQKYEQSLNEAQT
+229 HKRQKYEQSLHEAET
-244 LLDAN
+244 LLNAN

-275 YDEVVAAHP
+275 YDEVDAGNP
-284 GASFTGPTLQ
+284 GATFTGPTLQ

-308 DAVDAYRGAY
+308 QAVDAYRGAY
-318 RLRSNFGDA
+318 HLRGNFGDA

-332 NLKTYRFTEDEL
+332 NLKTYRFTADEL
-344 AQMQAVAEALDTPEE
+344 AQMQAVAQAPDTPEE
-359 DRIHMLFALGKAY
+359 DRIHVLFALGKAF

-400 AQLSERMKLQQEVCT
+400 AQVSERMKLQQEVCT
-415 ETFFREREGWGCP
+415 AAFFKEREGWGCP

-479 EAPRYPKRLK
+479 QAPRYPMRLTE
-489 QLTADN
+489 LTADN

-501 RYLADTRIQRGKAPF
+501 RFLRDTRIQRRDAPF
-516 FVDKMPNNFRHLGL
+516 FIDKMPNNFRHLGL
-530 IHLILPNARVID
+530 IHMILPNARVID

-551 FSNYKQLFAS
+551 FSNYKQLFAN

-566 YDLDALGTYYRDYV
+566 YDLEALGTYYRDYV

-590 PGKALR
+590 PDKVLR

-615 FLGLPFEPA
+615 FLGLPFEQA

-652 DQWRQFERHLGA
+652 DQWRQFEGHLGPLRQA
-664 LQSALNA
+664 L
-671 PAEHDETRRD
+671 DG